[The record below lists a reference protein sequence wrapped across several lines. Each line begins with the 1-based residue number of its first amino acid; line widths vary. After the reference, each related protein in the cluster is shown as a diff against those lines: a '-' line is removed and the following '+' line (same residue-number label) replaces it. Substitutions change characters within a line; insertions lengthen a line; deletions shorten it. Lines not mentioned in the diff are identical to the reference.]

1 MVYAVLMTL
10 SKRNDFFKAGIF
22 ISSAALITIVIVFC
36 ITLPAYSR
44 INTETVRRSS
54 GLLSSLM
61 LPFFKPVFYAPFV
74 SIAGSAVYAF
84 ITMALIYYFFEK
96 TQSPEILFFAFFVLS
111 FAFEGIRIM
120 VPLKIIYELPNVYL
134 VVNNRI
140 LLFAR
145 YFGFFSLFTASLY
158 ASGLEVQKQRN
169 IIFVIAV
176 AALMIALG
184 IPIDGLSWDS
194 SLNMTSGYPSM
205 FGMVEI
211 SITFITMIS
220 FFISA
225 YSRGTREYI
234 LIGLG
239 SFLVFMGRNILFN
252 ADTWIAP
259 FPGLVILGIG
269 TWFICTQL
277 HRVYLWF

>member
-1 MVYAVLMTL
+1 MITFFIIIPVYSAV
-10 SKRNDFFKAGIF
+10 
-22 ISSAALITIVIVFC
+22 
-36 ITLPAYSR
+36 
-44 INTETVRRSS
+44 NTETVRPSS
-54 GLLSSLM
+54 GILRIFI
-61 LPFFKPVFYAPFV
+61 LPFFKPAPYAPFV
-74 SIAGSAVYAF
+74 SIAGSALYAF
-84 ITMALIYYFFEK
+84 ITMLLIYYFFEK

-120 VPLKIIYELPNVYL
+120 VPIKVIYELPNVYL
-134 VVNNRI
+134 VMNCRI

-145 YFGFFSLFTASLY
+145 YFGFFSLFTASVY

-194 SLNMTSGYPSM
+194 SLNMISGYSSM
-205 FGMVEI
+205 FNMVELTI
-211 SITFITMIS
+211 MFITAIS

-225 YSRGTREYI
+225 YSRGTKEYI
-234 LIGLG
+234 FIGLG
-239 SFLVFMGRNILFN
+239 SFLVLIGRNILLN
-252 ADTWIAP
+252 ADTWAAP
-259 FPGLVILGIG
+259 FPGLLILSIG
-269 TWFICTQL
+269 TWFVCTQL